1 MAFSLFSLMLK
12 PGQTGTAV
20 WGRGE
25 LFPLGVFYAAAC
37 KGIGETDLC
46 LVGRTKGESALA
58 SYRCAEAVFP
68 VAGMVR
74 RIPYTKGG
82 LSMVRSCASASGL
95 IWWASDWLWALW
107 AEHET
112 ALERRGRQW
121 AAVLA
126 WVIVL
131 IGSWTWNRWE
141 AKRGPLPHDIS
152 RTTRADLCV
161 LGVNALFSGQRYP
174 YSERQAQYAWCL
186 AVSQRRAVLPST
198 PFQLFRWAVRRCPVM
213 LEKVVLL

>member
-1 MAFSLFSLMLK
+1 MAFFLFSLMLK

-20 WGRGE
+20 WRRGE

-82 LSMVRSCASASGL
+82 LSMVRSLA
-95 IWWASDWLWALW
+95 
-107 AEHET
+107 
-112 ALERRGRQW
+112 RR
-121 AAVLA
+121 
-126 WVIVL
+126 
-131 IGSWTWNRWE
+131 
-141 AKRGPLPHDIS
+141 LP
-152 RTTRADLCV
+152 A
-161 LGVNALFSGQRYP
+161 
-174 YSERQAQYAWCL
+174 
-186 AVSQRRAVLPST
+186 
-198 PFQLFRWAVRRCPVM
+198 
-213 LEKVVLL
+213 

>member
-1 MAFSLFSLMLK
+1 MAFFLFSLMLK

-82 LSMVRSCASASGL
+82 LSMVRSLARRLPAEEEKEANIGIWAMQHKRYLKQHHKVLYYNLHIPQTIFILYSL
-95 IWWASDWLWALW
+95 I
-107 AEHET
+107 
-112 ALERRGRQW
+112 
-121 AAVLA
+121 
-126 WVIVL
+126 ICL
-131 IGSWTWNRWE
+131 IR
-141 AKRGPLPHDIS
+141 K
-152 RTTRADLCV
+152 
-161 LGVNALFSGQRYP
+161 
-174 YSERQAQYAWCL
+174 
-186 AVSQRRAVLPST
+186 
-198 PFQLFRWAVRRCPVM
+198 
-213 LEKVVLL
+213 

>member
-1 MAFSLFSLMLK
+1 MAFFLFSLMLK

-74 RIPYTKGG
+74 RIPYTKKAFHDDEAC
-82 LSMVRSCASASGL
+82 VSASGL
-95 IWWASDWLWALW
+95 IWWASA
-107 AEHET
+107 
-112 ALERRGRQW
+112 
-121 AAVLA
+121 
-126 WVIVL
+126 
-131 IGSWTWNRWE
+131 
-141 AKRGPLPHDIS
+141 
-152 RTTRADLCV
+152 
-161 LGVNALFSGQRYP
+161 
-174 YSERQAQYAWCL
+174 
-186 AVSQRRAVLPST
+186 
-198 PFQLFRWAVRRCPVM
+198 
-213 LEKVVLL
+213 